1 MISQELIEFK
11 YGKMKLYT
19 LKTDFGTYINRT
31 QSVDPSDNLPFSG
44 GEYNDQEDFT
54 AIISKLQFRLARDVY
69 EKKMTS
75 DFLYEAIDYYNGPL
89 ILNSVQEKTL
99 RFFTVSPKLKN
110 ILEQLNLPKHKFYPI
125 KLNID
130 KGVDLPY
137 YILQIDI
144 FMIPYVDFNKSNV
157 YGLNVETEDITFFK
171 TGEIK
176 DSDELFNLREKELFS
191 RFQSQYFT
199 LELDWVYMAP
209 SFLIS
214 EKSKQLFKDNN
225 IVGMEITPFYEVES
239 DYGEPNELGFL
250 NYYGGREIIIN
261 GKSTMDGLDIN
272 DFPRADR
279 ES

>member
-1 MISQELIEFK
+1 MNL
-11 YGKMKLYT
+11 YKLDT
-19 LKTDFGTYINRT
+19 PVKPYIYRT
-31 QSVDPSDNLPFSG
+31 QSIDPSDNLPFSG
-44 GEYNDQEDFT
+44 ENYNENEDFT
-54 AIISKLQFRLARDVY
+54 DTINKLHFRLERDVY
-69 EKKMTS
+69 EKKMTA
-75 DFLYEAIDYYNGPL
+75 DFLYEAIDFYNGPL
-89 ILNSVQEKTL
+89 ILKPNQARTL
-99 RFFTVSPKLKN
+99 RFYTISLKLKEL
-110 ILEQLNLPKHKFYPI
+110 LEKLNLPKHRFYPI
-125 KLNID
+125 TLNID
-130 KGVDLPY
+130 TGKDLPY

-157 YGLNVETEDITFFK
+157 YGLNVETEELTFFK

-214 EKSKQLFKDNN
+214 EKSKQLFEDNN
-225 IVGMEITPFYEVES
+225 IVGMEITPFYEVKS
-239 DYGEPNELGFL
+239 DYDEPNDLGYL

-272 DFPRADR
+272 DFPRADK
-279 ES
+279 E